1 MLQHCKT
8 QWSFPE
14 AESSSPWLHA
24 ALPSAILQHY
34 CNFTVG
40 DSDSADSPPPKKK
53 NFNQPAK
60 ISTPETPQKPKKN
73 TSSSIDGITGCSVTF
88 WSFKGRL
95 EVMGRFFVQSPG
107 RWWVGWVVW
116 FGVQHGFKKKTQK
129 SQGRHPI
136 FLVFSGKDFC
146 FFLGGLFG
154 GTYMDG
160 SPKKP
165 PGFFRWWKCLERVF
179 FRMYPVTLRKIVDYN
194 HISPEKS
201 RR

>member
-40 DSDSADSPPPKKK
+40 DSDSADSPPKKKK

-116 FGVQHGFKKKTQK
+116 FGVQHGFKKKRKNPKGGIQ
-129 SQGRHPI
+129 
-136 FLVFSGKDFC
+136 FFWC
-146 FFLGGLFG
+146 FLGKIFVSFWGVCLVVPTWMEAQKNLQDFFV
-154 GTYMDG
+154 DG
-160 SPKKP
+160 SVWK
-165 PGFFRWWKCLERVF
+165 GFFFEC
-179 FRMYPVTLRKIVDYN
+179 TL
-194 HISPEKS
+194 SLWEKS
-201 RR
+201 WITIT

>member
-53 NFNQPAK
+53 LQTTGKNFDSGNPPKTQK
-60 ISTPETPQKPKKN
+60 KHLELNRWDHRMQRDVLKLQGTPGGDGEIFRSKPG
-73 TSSSIDGITGCSVTF
+73 TLVSWLSWLIRGAARI
-88 WSFKGRL
+88 
-95 EVMGRFFVQSPG
+95 
-107 RWWVGWVVW
+107 
-116 FGVQHGFKKKTQK
+116 FKKKK
-129 SQGRHPI
+129 SQGRHLI

-165 PGFFRWWKCLERVF
+165 P
-179 FRMYPVTLRKIVDYN
+179 MYPVTLRKIVDYN